1 MLDRCVPW
9 IAVVVHVTI
18 LCDVWL
24 MLLILRFTD
33 ELCVGGISLKNIAG
47 KRKQSLQCLE

>member
-9 IAVVVHVTI
+9 IAGVVHVTI
-18 LCDVWL
+18 ICDVEL

-33 ELCVGGISLKNIAG
+33 ELHVGGISLTNIAG
-47 KRKQSLQCLE
+47 KRSNPCKV